1 MNAIWLTIVF
11 AAFVAA
17 ALTDRME
24 AIGQAAFDSARTSVT
39 LAIGLVGAMALWLGL
54 MRVLRDGGLLHQLA
68 RAVKPVMVRLFPDVP
83 SDHPAISAMIMNLAA
98 NVLGLGNAATP
109 LGIKAMQELD
119 SINPR
124 KGVASDA
131 MVLFLAINTSSL
143 TMVPVT
149 AIAIRDSLG
158 SAQPGAI
165 ILPTIF
171 ATTCTATTAIILA
184 KWFSRWKLFAPPVA
198 AAVPVDAVAP
208 GAAAAATAVPEEAAL
223 PQLPPARPILGG
235 RTTVRRAF
243 TIAVGVALLGAALY
257 WAVTATLT
265 SVDGCRLAQAGHVG
279 SCLAGELGKQISVLV
294 IPGLVVAMLLYGVS
308 RGVTAYQSFVTGAK
322 EGFEVAIRII
332 PYLVAILVGVGML
345 RASGALDGLVAL
357 LRPVVEPLGM
367 PAEALPMALIRPLSG
382 SGALGVMTETMKA
395 HGPDSLIGHIVS
407 VINGSSETTFYVLAV
422 YFGAV
427 RITRIRHAL
436 AAALL
441 ADAMGVVASVF
452 ICRMIF

>member
-24 AIGQAAFDSARTSVT
+24 AIGQAAFDSAKGSVT
-39 LAIGLVGAMALWLGL
+39 LALGLVGAMALWLGL

-68 RAVKPVMVRLFPDVP
+68 RAVRPLMVRLFPDVP

-119 SINPR
+119 AINPR
-124 KGVASDA
+124 PGVATDA

-143 TMVPVT
+143 TMVPVN

-158 SAQPGAI
+158 STHPGVI

-171 ATTCTATTAIILA
+171 ATTCTAITAVILA
-184 KWFSRWKLFAPPVA
+184 RWFARWKIFAPPA
-198 AAVPVDAVAP
+198 AIETT
-208 GAAAAATAVPEEAAL
+208 GAAPVAQATPFAAPEEAAL
-223 PQLPPARPILGG
+223 PSLPPAKPILGG
-235 RTTVRRAF
+235 RTTWRRVV
-243 TIAVGVALLGAALY
+243 TIVVGISLLGSAMY
-257 WAVTATLT
+257 WGVLTTLA
-265 SVDGCRLAQAGHVG
+265 SVDRCQLDQAGHVG
-279 SCLAGELGKQISVLV
+279 SCLVGQLGKQISVLV
-294 IPGLVVAMLLYGVS
+294 IPGLIVAMLLYGVS

-357 LRPVVEPLGM
+357 LRPLVEPLGM

-382 SGALGVMTETMKA
+382 SGALGVMTETMKT
-395 HGPDSLIGHIVS
+395 HGPDSLIGYIVS
-407 VINGSSETTFYVLAV
+407 VVNGSSETTFYVLAV

-427 RITRIRHAL
+427 RVTHIRHAL

-441 ADAMGVVASVF
+441 ADLMGVVASVF